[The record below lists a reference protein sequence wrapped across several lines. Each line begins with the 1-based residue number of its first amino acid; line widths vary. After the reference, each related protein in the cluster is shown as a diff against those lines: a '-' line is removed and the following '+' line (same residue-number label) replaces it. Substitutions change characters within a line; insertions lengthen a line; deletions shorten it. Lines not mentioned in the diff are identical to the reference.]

1 MSHLILLTLRLFPKV
16 RLGTSQ
22 FESALPGLTVGGLK
36 RPETP
41 LICDDLERW
50 FKDVYEGVTDL
61 IVLDIRS
68 RNITTNIA

>member
-1 MSHLILLTLRLFPKV
+1 MRFQ
-16 RLGTSQ
+16 LGV
-22 FESALPGLTVGGLK
+22 LMVGGLK

-50 FKDVYEGVTDL
+50 FKDVYKGVTDL

-68 RNITTNIA
+68 RYITTNIA